1 MTGGGNRPVA
11 IHVCAPGVRMTDR
24 HSTRIDTSDRSP
36 HDSPHPLQ
44 PAIEPGNVQGMAHKD
59 LESLPIIGERQI
71 AKILQWGPLID
82 AMENALTEFSAGAVV
97 QPVRQI
103 IPVPG
108 RDAVFAAMPAVGTA
122 MAVKIVTLYHGNAG
136 TDLPT
141 HQGVIV
147 VLDIDNGAP
156 LALLDGRL
164 ITEMRTAAGS
174 AAVARALAPKTVDV
188 VTIMGNGVQAGA
200 HAEALARVRTW
211 KELRIWARNEAHGRQ
226 LAERLGA
233 RFVADA
239 ETAVRGAD
247 IVACTTAAKT
257 PIVRGE
263 WLKPG
268 AFVAAVGWN
277 GPDGR
282 ELDDVAMANTVIVES
297 RDAVLKESGNVRGSN
312 CEVFAEAGEIFSGK
326 KIVLHGATV
335 IYDSVGIAIMDV
347 AAAKLVYDL
356 WSAVPQRL

>member
-1 MTGGGNRPVA
+1 MA
-11 IHVCAPGVRMTDR
+11 
-24 HSTRIDTSDRSP
+24 
-36 HDSPHPLQ
+36 LQ
-44 PAIEPGNVQGMAHKD
+44 D

-71 AKILQWGPLID
+71 AAILNWDPLID
-82 AMENALTEFSAGAVV
+82 ATEDALRQFSAGAVV

-103 IPVPG
+103 IAVPG

-122 MAVKIVTLYHGNAG
+122 MAVKIVTVYHGNTDAG
-136 TDLPT
+136 LPT
-141 HQGVIV
+141 HQGVIL
-147 VLDIDNGAP
+147 VLDMDNGSP

-174 AAVARALAPKTVDV
+174 AAVARALAPKSVDV

-200 HAEALARVRTW
+200 HVEALARVREW
-211 KELRIWARNEAHGRQ
+211 NELRIWARDETRGRQ

-233 RFVADA
+233 SFVADA
-239 ETAVRGAD
+239 EAAVRDAD

-257 PIVRGE
+257 PILRGE

-268 AFVAAVGWN
+268 AFVSAVGWN
-277 GPDGR
+277 GSDGR
-282 ELDDVAMANTVIVES
+282 ELDDAAMANTVIVES
-297 RDAVLKESGNVRGSN
+297 IDAARKEAGNVRGSN
-312 CEVFAEAGEIFSGK
+312 CEIFAEAGEIYSGA
-326 KIVLHGATV
+326 KIVPPGATV

-356 WSAVPQRL
+356 WSAATH

>member
-1 MTGGGNRPVA
+1 MA
-11 IHVCAPGVRMTDR
+11 
-24 HSTRIDTSDRSP
+24 
-36 HDSPHPLQ
+36 LQ
-44 PAIEPGNVQGMAHKD
+44 D
-59 LESLPIIGERQI
+59 LESLPIIGERKI
-71 AKILQWGPLID
+71 AAILDWDSLID
-82 AMENALTEFSAGAVV
+82 AVENALREFSAGAVV

-122 MAVKIVTLYHGNAG
+122 MAVKIVTLYHGNSG
-136 TDLPT
+136 TGLPT

-147 VLDIDNGAP
+147 VLDIDNGSP

-174 AAVARALAPKTVDV
+174 AAVARALAPKSVDA

-200 HAEALARVRTW
+200 HVEALARVRDW
-211 KELRIWARNEAHGRQ
+211 NELRIWARDETRGRQ

-233 RFVADA
+233 KFVADA
-239 ETAVRGAD
+239 ETAVRDAD
-247 IVACTTAAKT
+247 IIACTTAAKT
-257 PIVRGE
+257 SILQGG

-268 AFVAAVGWN
+268 AFVTAVGWN
-277 GPDGR
+277 GADGR
-282 ELDDVAMANTVIVES
+282 ELDDAAMANTVIVES
-297 RDAVLKESGNVRGSN
+297 RDAARKESGNVRGSN
-312 CEVFAEAGEIFSGK
+312 CEIFAEAGEVFSGSR
-326 KIVLHGATV
+326 IVPQGATV

-356 WSAVPQRL
+356 WSAAH